1 MTLDAETLDAEKIGC
16 KKDRE
21 TIHAK
26 VEVRYGRDYYLPRSS
41 YVLRQPCD

>member
-26 VEVRYGRDYYLPRSS
+26 VEVRYGRDYYLPPEF
-41 YVLRQPCD
+41 LCFEAAL